1 MNRRAFVTGLGALLA
16 APGGAGAQPAAKK
29 LAKIGWL
36 APYPPDPHS
45 PEGQAFWQE
54 MNRAGFVLNDNARLE
69 LAVTPADQHL
79 AAAADLVQRHVD
91 VIITVGN
98 IPTLAAKN
106 ATAVVPIVMVNVDD
120 PVANG
125 IVSNLGRPGGNVTG
139 LTNMAAPLAG
149 KRLGLL
155 KEALPFVTR
164 IGIMW
169 NATSAS
175 NARVVRSVTSMSR
188 TLGIEP
194 HSIEVR
200 KDSYLRD
207 AFRSMVSKRV
217 HAFIVVAENLFWE
230 FRKETVDG
238 ALAHRLPG
246 TYPWPEHVRIGGLM
260 SYSHDH
266 VDVWRRAGAY
276 VGRVLA
282 GADVRE
288 LPVEEPTKFQLFINL
303 KTAKALGL
311 TIPPSLLLR
320 ADQVIE

>member
-1 MNRRAFVTGLGALLA
+1 MDRRAFVTGLGAALA
-16 APGGAGAQPAAKK
+16 APGGAGAQPTAKK

-54 MNRAGFVLNDNARLE
+54 MNRA
-69 LAVTPADQHL
+69 
-79 AAAADLVQRHVD
+79 
-91 VIITVGN
+91 
-98 IPTLAAKN
+98 
-106 ATAVVPIVMVNVDD
+106 
-120 PVANG
+120 
-125 IVSNLGRPGGNVTG
+125 
-139 LTNMAAPLAG
+139 APLAG

-169 NATSAS
+169 NAMSAS

-200 KDSYLRD
+200 KDSHLRD

-288 LPVEEPTKFQLFINL
+288 L
-303 KTAKALGL
+303 
-311 TIPPSLLLR
+311 
-320 ADQVIE
+320 